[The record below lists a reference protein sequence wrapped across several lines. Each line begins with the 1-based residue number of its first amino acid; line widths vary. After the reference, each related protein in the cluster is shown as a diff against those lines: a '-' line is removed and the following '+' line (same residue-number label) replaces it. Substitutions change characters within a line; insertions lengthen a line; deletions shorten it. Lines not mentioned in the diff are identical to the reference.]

1 MQAWGASV
9 GTESSSVE
17 FVGMQGTMAKTIL
30 VTGASSGFGRLTA
43 ETLSNSGHKVFAGF
57 RSAEGAKKQIADEL
71 KAKNIEILKID
82 VTDQG
87 SVDKAIAKLLQKSG
101 NKLDVVVNNAG
112 MASAGISEAFTA
124 EQARDLFEVNVFGVQ
139 RVIRATLPV
148 LRAKGAGL
156 VINVGSILGR
166 ITLPFFGLYG
176 ASKYAVEAMSDSYR
190 YELSQLGVDV
200 VLVQPSAYPTN
211 MYAAAQQAA
220 DGERG
225 QSYGQVAE
233 IPGKILKTFMT
244 LFQGENAPNPQDVA
258 TAIDKIISTPAG
270 SRPDRVVVGLP
281 FGSDAVNSA
290 VAPIQRGVIES
301 LGLGDL
307 TKPKSS

>member
-1 MQAWGASV
+1 
-9 GTESSSVE
+9 
-17 FVGMQGTMAKTIL
+17 MAKTIL

-43 ETLSNSGHKVFAGF
+43 ETLSKSGHKVFAGF
-57 RSAEGAKKQIADEL
+57 RSVEGARKQIADEL
-71 KAKNIEILKID
+71 KAKNIEILKVD
-82 VTDQG
+82 VTDQA
-87 SVDKAIAKLLQKSG
+87 SVDNAIVQLLEKSG

-112 MASAGISEAFTA
+112 MASAGLSEGFTA

-139 RVIRATLPV
+139 RVMRATLPV
-148 LRAKGAGL
+148 LRAKRAGL

-166 ITLPFFGLYG
+166 VTLPFFGLYG
-176 ASKYAVEAMSDSYR
+176 ASKYAVEAMTDSYR

-211 MYAAAQQAA
+211 MYAAAQKPAN
-220 DGERG
+220 GELVK
-225 QSYGQVAE
+225 SYGETSEV
-233 IPGKILKTFMT
+233 PGKILKTFMT

-258 TAIDKIISTPAG
+258 TAIDKIVATPAG

-281 FGSDAVNSA
+281 FGSDAVNTA

-307 TKPKSS
+307 TKLKIS